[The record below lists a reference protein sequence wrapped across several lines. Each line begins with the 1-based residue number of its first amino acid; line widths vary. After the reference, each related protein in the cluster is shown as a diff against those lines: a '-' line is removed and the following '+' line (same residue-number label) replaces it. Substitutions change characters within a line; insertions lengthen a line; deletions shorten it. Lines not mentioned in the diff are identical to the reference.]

1 MKVRVTNRKMYIRKA
16 CLRTQIES
24 SRHAVLLVIVSILYL
39 SSTSPVHRETI
50 RQGLADPLI
59 RHYPSPQILRS
70 RPDCDVLSL
79 SGSIIVPWDCHRT
92 LKLLS
97 SFWILDVDRSPDM
110 NRVFAHRSCMLETC
124 GLIFQ
129 GSYLIECV
137 FSFYRFPRGPVM
149 SSH

>member
-79 SGSIIVPWDCHRT
+79 GGSIIVPWDCHRT

-110 NRVFAHRSCMLETC
+110 NRVVAHRSRMLEAC

-137 FSFYRFPRGPVM
+137 FNCYWFPRGYA
-149 SSH
+149 